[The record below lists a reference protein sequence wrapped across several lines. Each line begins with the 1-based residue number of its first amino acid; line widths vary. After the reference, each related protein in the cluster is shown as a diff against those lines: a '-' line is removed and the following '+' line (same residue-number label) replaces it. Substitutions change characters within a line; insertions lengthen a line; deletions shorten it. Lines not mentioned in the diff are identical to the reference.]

1 MTELSTDTSMFDGE
15 GAQDSSKPDLSLFEP
30 TPTSVMEVNTASSDK
45 NLMAQAALIDGE
57 DLVGTYQALSTMP
70 MEERSVMMKDITDRA
85 KLSSTQSNMDFLGIM
100 LQDPTMSPEDKEIMV
115 RTVAGEKDIPYDSM
129 IGAAEAIHTMTSGE
143 TTEREER
150 RLGTVAE
157 LIAPA
162 VEHLK
167 VLQQVTSS
175 LSYNDDGSAVG
186 LRNNYGDLT
195 ELVLPLN
202 EQAFAIQVSNTID
215 PDSHSLVEDFMTL
228 ALLGEGSVNMIDNYD
243 NLSLEDQTKW
253 VKSASTFINNAKT
266 INLLNDNQLLK
277 LDTFMKITKDGYY
290 TTTDRV
296 LDNIGSVLDVI
307 PIVNLL
313 YRATIKPIS
322 KAAKLKLL
330 NTISKTSLRGKAATK
345 QPGSVSS
352 LAEQVNPE
360 VARNM
365 AADIAADTSGEAA
378 DVMAGTTRTEA
389 MMEAHGPQVNVED
402 GSVVAKPYAL
412 DRRIEAAAY
421 GETSKIYRTPA
432 EIKNTMEVIREGLKE
447 VNGLVN
453 YKGGATSHKVED
465 NGSVTIS
472 ERYITPEGGFHSPE
486 EAIAHAMRSLEHYG
500 VKESDITIMQKQ
512 GGEYVNTTV
521 SDVQG
526 KKLTRETLVGG
537 GQQKSVD
544 KEAVKKQFLLE
555 LRERLLPEVSSRLS
569 RGDRSSL
576 TAERQDLAYKLGQVT
591 DEVTTTPSK
600 KGVNARKA
608 KKEEKKLPEK
618 DRELLRE
625 RIALIDSK
633 LKASKAGEVAEANLS
648 RVEQGII
655 PDEFSAEFVELTKVS
670 PTKTTTKKAL
680 PDELKKVNMQDDFA
694 VKVDWNYDPRAVEIV
709 RDDLNF
715 GKLNYLDTLSSKVP
729 KEGGTTVSKWLFQ
742 ASALLPQ
749 VVNKGSVAAVDQG
762 NRLQKSIMDL
772 ANDGVFKPLEGLEPA
787 SAERLIEIFKDQN
800 LARKEYSKLELSH
813 IGVVDEAEL
822 QILDNWKY
830 VNDQLFQLT
839 NRDMAKSLKERNYS
853 MFTDTESG
861 DVLIGRVMS
870 PTANLANRPRVVY
883 NPLTKQEE
891 ILTPQAWAS
900 LHESGGQ
907 VFELKSPDIFDVKTK
922 DGVAETEF
930 THIIKTGSD
939 SSRYTKSIQETDRVL
954 NYSPGHYHISYAN
967 DIFID
972 RVMRGKDGKV
982 IESSRQ
988 AILTAEEST
997 SATMAAER
1005 LAENATDAGK
1015 GRTWEYSVRDAKE
1028 LDPVAASLR
1037 KYEVAASA
1045 GMSAQRR
1052 RGKTLQNFDSRNV
1065 EDMAPKIADPL
1076 ESFKAS
1082 AAELA
1087 KRVPMRDYLDDL
1099 EARILAMDKKGIH
1112 LPKDE
1117 FGNVRMPNSGDK
1129 LKGGDVL
1136 GSEGNK
1142 KMADIRTM
1150 VEHYNFLKYG
1160 YLNNIDKHY
1169 KSSINL
1175 IGKTVGKVSRRLE
1188 KSVTTFGKDVPSIV
1202 GALKGTVFNAH
1213 IAFSSPPS
1221 QWMVQGLPTLMN
1233 ALINPKYVLNPT
1245 GNGMLGDMRKLV
1257 VAITKEGDISALEK
1271 SMGKEKAAE
1280 IAKLKEEWDRTG
1292 LGVGVDKHLL
1302 VENSLEGMMDTG
1314 SNLSKVGKGIN
1325 AVSDTGRKVGFDVGE
1340 TFYLMGTWLSTRNDA
1355 IKAGKNMDNAR
1366 DFEEVRART
1375 RSLTMNMNK
1384 AGEQPWNKNSLSLWT
1399 QFMISPYKAIT
1410 MLLDKSL
1417 TTKDRIAIGAWQSLI
1432 MPLPSWVT
1440 YNIRAAVGVEGT
1452 EGDLQTELITNGL
1465 LGGLFNSAVSGVF
1478 EDAGSISWQ
1487 RNVQVDPEF
1496 AGPFS
1501 LIHHLTDDLA
1511 GVSAIQSVFQA
1522 SPSLSALYG
1531 YNPIVTNLFQTFG
1544 KVVAAPVME
1553 DDQALLAMK
1562 AFAGENGALWQYSA
1576 VGRGFSSAWKEIFS
1590 DTAGTRYS
1598 ALSGKQQVENVS
1610 AYQSIMRALTG
1621 QETTSQTV
1629 DRATKI
1635 RLYDGSKE
1643 ARADA
1648 DLLLEIAGKEATA
1661 LSLYQG
1667 TSDRALYIME
1677 AYANSFPDGIV
1688 PPKQA
1693 AYLLKSIKPKS
1704 DLMKQ
1709 IMTTYQYGGK
1719 EEAIT
1724 ALRALGTGNPEVES
1738 MLEFMENMG
1747 GEE

>member
-389 MMEAHGPQVNVED
+389 MMEAHSPQVNVED

-526 KKLTRETLVGG
+526 KKLTRETIV
-537 GQQKSVD
+537 KS
-544 KEAVKKQFLLE
+544 
-555 LRERLLPEVSSRLS
+555 
-569 RGDRSSL
+569 
-576 TAERQDLAYKLGQVT
+576 
-591 DEVTTTPSK
+591 
-600 KGVNARKA
+600 
-608 KKEEKKLPEK
+608 
-618 DRELLRE
+618 
-625 RIALIDSK
+625 
-633 LKASKAGEVAEANLS
+633 
-648 RVEQGII
+648 
-655 PDEFSAEFVELTKVS
+655 
-670 PTKTTTKKAL
+670 KKAL
-680 PDELKKVNMQDDFA
+680 PEELNKVNMQDDFA

-813 IGVVDEAEL
+813 IGVVEEAEL

-870 PTANLANRPRVVY
+870 PSANLANRPRTVY

-891 ILTPQAWAS
+891 VLTPQAWAS

-954 NYSPGHYHISYAN
+954 NYSPGHYHISYSN

-1112 LPKDE
+1112 LPKDD

-1213 IAFSSPPS
+1213 ISLSSPPS

-1302 VENSLEGMMDTG
+1302 VENSLEGMIGTG
-1314 SNLSKVGKGIN
+1314 SKLSKVGEGIN
-1325 AVSDTGRKVGFDVGE
+1325 AVADTGRKVGFDVGE

-1501 LIHHLTDDLA
+1501 LIHHLTDDLS

-1522 SPSLSALYG
+1522 SPSLSSIYG